1 MKTASNYLG
10 GYEYIAVHSSAS
22 ITCAPKVIFGDDWGH
37 PLDLWSAGCTES
49 PDQYELPNRQ
59 PPFDTIMLTKD
70 KLIEQMV
77 EEMGHCRIDVRRS
90 RSGESPT
97 MTMMKN
103 TRSKTG

>member
-1 MKTASNYLG
+1 
-10 GYEYIAVHSSAS
+10 
-22 ITCAPKVIFGDDWGH
+22 APKVIFGDDWGH

-77 EEMGHCRIDVRRS
+77 E
-90 RSGESPT
+90 
-97 MTMMKN
+97 
-103 TRSKTG
+103 